1 MNKVLIIA
9 NWKCNPSSLKGAKLL
24 FGQVKKGMKKIKNTE
39 VVICPPF
46 VYIPFFGRQSG
57 RSNLTLGAQD
67 VFWKEGAFTGEV
79 SGKMLRDLDCKY
91 VIVGHSERRALGE
104 TNETINKKIKSCFN
118 AKLVPIF
125 CVGESLEER
134 KAGKAPLII
143 KNQIKEGL
151 KGISRKAI
159 GNLIIAYEP
168 IWAISTGQFCNFDEA
183 MTMCLLIRKN
193 LTDIYN
199 RRISKNI
206 RVIYGGSVKADNVLG
221 YIKEANMDG
230 VLAGGASVDA
240 REFIALLGNF

>member
-1 MNKVLIIA
+1 MKPLIIA
-9 NWKCNPSSLKGAKLL
+9 NWKCNPPAPKGAKLL

-46 VYIPFFGRQSG
+46 VYIPFFISQSD
-57 RSNLTLGAQD
+57 RSNLALGAQD
-67 VFWKEGAFTGEV
+67 VFWKEGPFTGEV
-79 SGKMLRDLDCKY
+79 SGKMLKSLGCKY
-91 VIVGHSERRALGE
+91 VIVGHSERRVLGE

-151 KGISRKAI
+151 RGISRKAV

-168 IWAISTGQFCNFDEA
+168 IWAIGTGQFCDFDEA
-183 MTMCLLIRKN
+183 MTMGLLIRKN
-193 LTDIYN
+193 LADIYN
-199 RRISKNI
+199 QKVAKNI

-230 VLAGGASVDA
+230 VLAGGASMDG